1 MFCLNQRVLAG
12 RKKEGTFNTI
22 ENVRF
27 DQYPEFSRVMQNSGK
42 KHLALGDKI
51 IICLLR
57 YCRW

>member
-27 DQYPEFSRVMQNSGK
+27 DQYPAFSRVM
-42 KHLALGDKI
+42 
-51 IICLLR
+51 
-57 YCRW
+57 